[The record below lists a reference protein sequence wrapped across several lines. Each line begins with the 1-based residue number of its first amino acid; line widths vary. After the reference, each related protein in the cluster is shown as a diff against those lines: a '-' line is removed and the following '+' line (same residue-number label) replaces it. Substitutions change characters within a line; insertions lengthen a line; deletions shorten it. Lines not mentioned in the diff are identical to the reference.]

1 MLVSNS
7 NLIMYT
13 PNDIHL
19 KNWELDQVGEG
30 KELAGMS
37 VIEFGR
43 IDSPANVSK
52 TGYGQLLR
60 MFTG

>member
-1 MLVSNS
+1 
-7 NLIMYT
+7 MYT

-19 KNWELDQVGEG
+19 KNWGLDQVGEG